1 MRQNPEY
8 ILCDVAGNHILI
20 TAGKAAID
28 LNGMVTLNDMGV
40 EIWKKLERDVTYEEL
55 VTVILDEYGVSE
67 EAARADLNRFVEI
80 LRNTNGII
88 D

>member
-8 ILCDVAGNHILI
+8 ILCDVAGNHILMP
-20 TAGKAAID
+20 AGKAAID

>member
-8 ILCDVAGNHILI
+8 ILCDVAGNHILMP
-20 TAGKAAID
+20 AGKAAID

-67 EAARADLNRFVEI
+67 EAARADLKRFVEI